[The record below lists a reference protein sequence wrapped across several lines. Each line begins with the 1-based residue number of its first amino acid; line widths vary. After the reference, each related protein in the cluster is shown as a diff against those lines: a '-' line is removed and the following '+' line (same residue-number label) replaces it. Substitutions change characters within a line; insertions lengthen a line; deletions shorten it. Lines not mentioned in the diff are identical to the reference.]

1 MKHFLT
7 VYFTIMTCLAFSQT
21 PNRTV
26 NFTSTVA
33 GASKFTSITTA
44 LSGAASGTTIWVA
57 AGTYT
62 EAELII
68 PAGVTVIGGFP
79 PNATTYEQRIY
90 PGVAT
95 KTQLSILN
103 GQYKHRLATV
113 SGTLDGFKI
122 TKGYAFSND
131 PNDTSGGG
139 VLINGGT
146 VQNCILINNTASY
159 LDPTDS
165 TNIPGEY
172 VASIGDIYCIDGTI
186 LSPTYRLDQ
195 TTGKIEATLPG
206 GIPTG
211 KIPQGI
217 IYNIDKAATTRRIYI
232 MAKVS
237 SNQLQFWFDRGNIGS
252 NEWPDADLNTPAA
265 DVLTVADALKDFS
278 GAQKSVIEYN
288 YYDNKITT
296 LRAKYPWYS
305 NSAFYSDNRP
315 LYYTLK
321 YNTPSDTQGQWYLPA
336 AGELYKIWEVY
347 PQMDACA
354 RDVLG
359 WITSSE
365 TMFIKGYYWSSTE
378 YDANDVWILSTNGYP
393 WGTWGLIKSSKSG
406 GGYTIPVTALTVS
419 TE

>member
-7 VYFTIMTCLAFSQT
+7 VYLTLFSCVLFSQT
-21 PNRTV
+21 LPNRTV
-26 NFTSTVA
+26 NFTSNITGVTNY
-33 GASKFTSITTA
+33 SSITAA
-44 LSGAASGTTIWVA
+44 LTDAPANTTIWVA
-57 AGTYT
+57 AATYP
-62 EAELII
+62 EVELII

-79 PNATTYEQRIY
+79 ANATTYEQRIY

-95 KTQLSILN
+95 GSQLSILD

-122 TKGYAFSND
+122 TKGYAFSNG
-131 PNDTSGGG
+131 TSGGG
-139 VLINGGT
+139 VLITGGT
-146 VQNCILINNTASY
+146 VQNCILINNVASN
-159 LDPTDS
+159 LTPTDS
-165 TNIPGEY
+165 TNIPGDY
-172 VASIGDIYCIDGTI
+172 VASIGDIYCTDGTI
-186 LSPTYRLDQ
+186 LSPKYNLNLS
-195 TTGKIEATLPG
+195 TGEIEASLPG
-206 GIPTG
+206 GIPNG
-211 KIPQGI
+211 KTPQGI
-217 IYNIDKAATTRRIYI
+217 ICNIEKAATSRRIYV

-237 SNQLQFWFDRGNIGS
+237 SNQLQPWFQRGDIGS
-252 NEWPDADLNTPAA
+252 NEWPDADLNTPVA

>member
-1 MKHFLT
+1 M
-7 VYFTIMTCLAFSQT
+7 
-21 PNRTV
+21 
-26 NFTSTVA
+26 
-33 GASKFTSITTA
+33 
-44 LSGAASGTTIWVA
+44 AAS
-57 AGTYT
+57 
-62 EAELII
+62 
-68 PAGVTVIGGFP
+68 P

-359 WITSSE
+359 WIGTGS
-365 TMFIKGYYWSSTE
+365 TMFKKGYYWSSTE
-378 YDANDVWILSTNGYP
+378 YDATNVWILDTNGYP
-393 WGTWGLIKSSKSG
+393 WSAWGLIKSTKSG
-406 GGYTIPVTALTVS
+406 GGYTIPVTTLTLS

>member
-26 NFTSTVA
+26 NFTSNIA
-33 GASKFTSITTA
+33 GATKFTSITTA
-44 LSGAASGTTIWVA
+44 LSGAPANTIIWVA

-95 KTQLSILN
+95 GSQLSILD

-122 TKGYAFSND
+122 TKGYAFSNG
-131 PNDTSGGG
+131 TSGGG
-139 VLINGGT
+139 VLITGGT
-146 VQNCILINNTASY
+146 VQNCILINNVASN
-159 LDPTDS
+159 LTPTDS
-165 TNIPGEY
+165 TNIPGDY
-172 VASIGDIYCIDGTI
+172 VASIGDIYCTDGTI
-186 LSPTYRLDQ
+186 LSPKYNLNLS
-195 TTGKIEATLPG
+195 TGEIEASLPG
-206 GIPTG
+206 GIPNG

-217 IYNIDKAATTRRIYI
+217 ICNIERAATSRRIYI

-237 SNQLQFWFDRGNIGS
+237 SNQLQPWFQSTPNYDFPLTNITSQSSALAAFNGAS
-252 NEWPDADLNTPAA
+252 NSNSLNTQYQNAYTA
-265 DVLTVADALKDFS
+265 NIFSWIEGWDKDNP
-278 GAQKSVIEYN
+278 VPYCLN
-288 YYDNKITT
+288 
-296 LRAKYPWYS
+296 
-305 NSAFYSDNRP
+305 
-315 LYYTLK
+315 
-321 YNTPSDTQGQWYLPA
+321 YNTPSGTQGKWYLPA

-359 WITSSE
+359 WIGTGS
-365 TMFIKGYYWSSTE
+365 TMFKKGYYWSSTE
-378 YDANDVWILSTNGYP
+378 YDATNVWILDTNSYP
-393 WGTWGLIKSSKSG
+393 WGAWGLKQSSKSG
-406 GGYTIPVTALTVS
+406 GGYTIPVTTLTLPS
-419 TE
+419 Q